1 MVCIFLRG
9 TRHKTRSRSP
19 SRRLARYLF
28 NSLTSP
34 STVANNHHFHS
45 AQHSLIEPIAYT
57 TIIQRT
63 IGPSRTTAPQ
73 AANTQ
78 MADTPNED
86 AAPMLVER
94 PKTEVTEEY
103 EKKLKTLV
111 ESADLQ
117 YSLKRYNEASELYS
131 QASELQSE
139 LHGEMDPKNADILYL
154 YGRAL
159 FKVAVSQSDVLG
171 GQVAA
176 EKAKKD
182 VAKETA
188 VPEKEKKL
196 AGEIMEAI
204 VEEKAEAS
212 LSSKNTK
219 ENTKEEVLAN
229 KPFFEIT
236 GDDNWDT
243 DSDDDEDAEAQVDA
257 AIEEEDDFATAY
269 EILDLARVCLEK
281 QVEEVSDKD
290 PSKLRSIQE
299 KLADTYDLQAEISLE
314 NEKFLEALGDTR
326 KCAALK
332 DELYPQT
339 SQLVAEAHYK
349 VSLALEFAS
358 VSAFREAQAKEEV
371 SGSNPSSVKPEVDEK
386 LRTEAAEEMEI
397 AVLSC
402 KGRLAK
408 EKAALEGLEGE
419 EKTKQEAEIKEMS
432 EIIAEMEAR
441 VCLPH
446 SKPIPDKNSIILTPP
461 QLTELRGPV
470 ITVSGGPTGSAENN
484 PMRGLFAEMMNQSAA
499 EQKATLEGAKEN
511 ANDLSGLVR
520 KKKVQPKPADTNGDA
535 TTGSSSGN
543 GKRKLEDVD
552 ESEQGEKKAKVEG

>member
-1 MVCIFLRG
+1 
-9 TRHKTRSRSP
+9 
-19 SRRLARYLF
+19 
-28 NSLTSP
+28 
-34 STVANNHHFHS
+34 
-45 AQHSLIEPIAYT
+45 
-57 TIIQRT
+57 
-63 IGPSRTTAPQ
+63 
-73 AANTQ
+73 

-159 FKVAVSQSDVLG
+159 FRVAVSQSDVLG
-171 GQVAA
+171 GQVTA
-176 EKAKKD
+176 EKTKKD
-182 VAKETA
+182 VAKEKA
-188 VPEKEKKL
+188 VPEKEKQL
-196 AGEIMEAI
+196 AVEIMEAI
-204 VEEKAEAS
+204 VEEKAETPS
-212 LSSKNTK
+212 SSKNTK

-243 DSDDDEDAEAQVDA
+243 DSDSDEDTEAQVDA

-281 QVEEVSDKD
+281 QVEEVSDKE

-314 NEKFLEALGDTR
+314 NEKFVEALGDAR

-339 SQLVAEAHYK
+339 SQLFAEAHYK

-371 SGSNPSSVKPEVDEK
+371 PGSNPSSVKPEVDEK

-402 KGRLAK
+402 KGRLVK
-408 EKAALEGLEGE
+408 EKAALEGLEGT
-419 EKTKQEAEIKEMS
+419 EKTKQEAEIKEVS
-432 EIIAEMEAR
+432 EIIVEMEAR
-441 VCLPH
+441 VCPPH
-446 SKPIPDKNSIILTPP
+446 SIPLISIPNKTFIILTF
-461 QLTELRGPV
+461 
-470 ITVSGGPTGSAENN
+470 I
-484 PMRGLFAEMMNQSAA
+484 
-499 EQKATLEGAKEN
+499 
-511 ANDLSGLVR
+511 
-520 KKKVQPKPADTNGDA
+520 
-535 TTGSSSGN
+535 
-543 GKRKLEDVD
+543 
-552 ESEQGEKKAKVEG
+552 

>member
-1 MVCIFLRG
+1 
-9 TRHKTRSRSP
+9 
-19 SRRLARYLF
+19 
-28 NSLTSP
+28 
-34 STVANNHHFHS
+34 
-45 AQHSLIEPIAYT
+45 
-57 TIIQRT
+57 
-63 IGPSRTTAPQ
+63 
-73 AANTQ
+73 

-94 PKTEVTEEY
+94 PKTEIKEEY

-139 LHGEMDPKNADILYL
+139 LNGELDPKNADILYL

-159 FKVAVSQSDVLG
+159 FKVALLQSDVLG
-171 GQVAA
+171 GQVTA

-182 VAKETA
+182 VAKEKA
-188 VPEKEKKL
+188 VPEKEKRL

-212 LSSKNTK
+212 SSSKNK
-219 ENTKEEVLAN
+219 ENTKDGLAN

-281 QVEEVSDKD
+281 QAEEIADKD

-314 NEKFLEALGDTR
+314 NEKFLEAVGDTK

-358 VSAFREAQAKEEV
+358 VSAFREAQAKEE
-371 SGSNPSSVKPEVDEK
+371 SGFKQPAEKPEVDEK
-386 LRTEAAEEMEI
+386 MRAEAAEETAI
-397 AVLSC
+397 AVSSC
-402 KGRLAK
+402 KGRLATEK
-408 EKAALEGLEGE
+408 EKLKGLEGAA
-419 EKTKQEAEIKEMS
+419 KTKQETEIKDVED
-432 EIIAEMEAR
+432 IIEEMEAR
-441 VCLPH
+441 
-446 SKPIPDKNSIILTPP
+446 LTD
-461 QLTELRGPV
+461 LRGPV
-470 ITVSGGPTGSAENN
+470 ITVSGGPTGSAEND
-484 PMRGLFAEMMNQSAA
+484 PMAGMLAQMLGQSPA
-499 EQKATLEGAKEN
+499 EQKAILEEAKEN

-520 KKKVQPKPADTNGDA
+520 KKKPAASKPAADTNG
-535 TTGSSSGN
+535 SSSGGN
-543 GKRKLEDVD
+543 GKRKAEEDSD
-552 ESEQGEKKAKVEG
+552 GESKKTRVE

>member
-1 MVCIFLRG
+1 
-9 TRHKTRSRSP
+9 
-19 SRRLARYLF
+19 
-28 NSLTSP
+28 
-34 STVANNHHFHS
+34 
-45 AQHSLIEPIAYT
+45 
-57 TIIQRT
+57 
-63 IGPSRTTAPQ
+63 
-73 AANTQ
+73 

-86 AAPMLVER
+86 AAPMLVDR

-139 LHGEMDPKNADILYL
+139 LNGELNPKNADILYL

-159 FKVAVSQSDVLG
+159 FKVALSQSDVLG

-182 VAKETA
+182 VAKEKA

-204 VEEKAEAS
+204 VEEEAEAS
-212 LSSKNTK
+212 SSSKNTK
-219 ENTKEEVLAN
+219 ENTKEEGLAN

-281 QVEEVSDKD
+281 QVEEIADKN

-314 NEKFLEALGDTR
+314 NEKFLEAVGDTK

-332 DELYPQT
+332 DELYPST

-358 VSAFREAQAKEEV
+358 VSAFREAQAKEET
-371 SGSNPSSVKPEVDEK
+371 GSKSSIEKPEVDEK
-386 LRTEAAEEMEI
+386 MRAEAAEETAI
-397 AVLSC
+397 AVSSC

-408 EKAALEGLEGE
+408 EKEKLEGLEGVA
-419 EKTKQEAEIKEMS
+419 KTKQEAEIKEVE
-432 EIIAEMEAR
+432 EIIEEMEAR
-441 VCLPH
+441 VCSSQ
-446 SKPIPDKNSIILTPP
+446 SKPISKPP
-461 QLTELRGPV
+461 L
-470 ITVSGGPTGSAENN
+470 
-484 PMRGLFAEMMNQSAA
+484 
-499 EQKATLEGAKEN
+499 QK
-511 ANDLSGLVR
+511 
-520 KKKVQPKPADTNGDA
+520 
-535 TTGSSSGN
+535 
-543 GKRKLEDVD
+543 
-552 ESEQGEKKAKVEG
+552 